1 MSNGNHFY
9 NESIKFYNA
18 VFMELFNDIY
28 IKRQS
33 KYIKVPIE
41 FSDKRQEE
49 VLRNENLD
57 NVYGQNI
64 TLPRLGYRMTSI
76 EYASYRNK
84 NKLHTI
90 TGTNGQIYNRKPYDL
105 MFDLYVKTKTL
116 DDLYEILEQIFV
128 QFDPYVE
135 LDVVDHRGTGIES
148 NIAVEM
154 LGNSNDTQN
163 VGIYSD
169 EQIVEA
175 QLQFK
180 LKGYLYG
187 QKTDGKVIK
196 KIILNYYNDY
206 TNQKIVTDVVTAD
219 E

>member
-49 VLRNENLD
+49 VLRNENPD

-135 LDVVDHRGTGIES
+135 LDVVDHHGTGIES

-206 TNQKIVTDVVTAD
+206 TGQKIVTDEVTAN